1 MLLLLVVLQN
11 LHPKKDKRNKLANNE
26 RTKKT
31 RLLQGFKI
39 HNDLLATVAYIIL
52 FNCIDF
58 HILPN
63 ELDRVILHS
72 TLKFHPFI

>member
-1 MLLLLVVLQN
+1 M
-11 LHPKKDKRNKLANNE
+11 
-26 RTKKT
+26 
-31 RLLQGFKI
+31 

-52 FNCIDF
+52 FKCIDF